1 MKTALSLISKAA
13 LLSALCLTA
22 SAAQDMHN
30 ADDKKN
36 PFAGQKA
43 AIEAGAQRFKSN
55 CAACHGADAE
65 GGRGPALAGNR
76 DIQRMDDQQLFNTIR
91 QGIPGTSMPPSQLP
105 DEQTWQ
111 LAAFVRNLSAPAV
124 QAVLTGNA
132 ATGRELFFGSG
143 QCSQCHAIRGN
154 GGLLGP
160 DLTNAG
166 ADFTASDLRDGIL
179 HKLGRVP
186 AGFDPV
192 AVTLKNGHQ
201 IEGVAK
207 YNTDYAM
214 AVIDRSGNLHLL
226 NKAEIAKVEFASR
239 AALPHDTP
247 GDVDDLLAFL
257 AAQTVRPVSDLQQ
270 QQPYRRRRIH

>member
-1 MKTALSLISKAA
+1 MKTALSLISSAI
-13 LLSALCLTA
+13 LLATSLF
-22 SAAQDMHN
+22 AQT
-30 ADDKKN
+30 KN

-76 DIQRMDDQQLFNTIR
+76 DIQQMDDQNLFNTIR

-105 DEQTWQ
+105 DDQTWQ
-111 LAAFVRNLSAPAV
+111 LAAFVRNLSAPAA

-132 ATGRELFFGSG
+132 DMGRKLFYGEG

-166 ADFTASDLRDGIL
+166 ADLTVRDLREGIG
-179 HKLGRVP
+179 HKLTRIP

-192 AVTLKNGHQ
+192 AVTLKTGRQ
-201 IEGVAK
+201 LEGVAK
-207 YNTDYAM
+207 YNTDYAI
-214 AVIDRSGNLHLL
+214 AVIDRSGRLHLL
-226 NKAEIAKVEFASR
+226 NKTEVAKVDFTSR
-239 AALPHDTP
+239 AALPQNTP

-257 AAQTVRPVSDLQQ
+257 AAQTVRPASDSQEE
-270 QQPYRRRRIH
+270 PHRRRRIH